1 MAFSNLFKDN
11 NDINEKSVVG
21 FSSFAI
27 MTIFAIVD
35 LTTGFFGK
43 DLSIHEYI
51 YDSFLIITLGCF
63 GIAEVGKI
71 FNGKNSPPPPV
82 EPEPDENPKP
92 SININ
97 IDGDDW

>member
-1 MAFSNLFKDN
+1 MAFHKLFKDN

-71 FNGKNSPPPPV
+71 FNGKNSPPPE
-82 EPEPDENPKP
+82 EPEPDRNPKP
-92 SININ
+92 GININ